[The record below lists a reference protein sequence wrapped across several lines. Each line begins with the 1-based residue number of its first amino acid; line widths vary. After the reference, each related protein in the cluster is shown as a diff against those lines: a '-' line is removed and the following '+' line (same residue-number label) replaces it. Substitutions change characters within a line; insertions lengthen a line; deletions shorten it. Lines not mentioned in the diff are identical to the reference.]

1 MTTENRSS
9 DQKNQNQ
16 NQNQRKRGFRSRR
29 RNRDSDEISLIENV
43 IKIRRVSK
51 TVKGG
56 RNLSF
61 NAMVAVGD
69 GAGKV
74 GIALASASAVP
85 DAVQRAVQ
93 YAKNKMIN
101 VNLNNTTLPHE
112 AVYKF
117 GSSKVMLKPAAPGT
131 GLIAGGGVR
140 AVLEAVGVKDV
151 VSKTFGSTN
160 AINVVYATVEA
171 LKEMKDPKKEM
182 QEEKVNYEDKNN
194 SEKK

>member
-1 MTTENRSS
+1 MTTENKAPDQRS
-9 DQKNQNQ
+9 
-16 NQNQRKRGFRSRR
+16 QNQRR
-29 RNRDSDEISLIENV
+29 RNFRPRRKNSGSDEISLIEKV
-43 IKIRRVSK
+43 IKIRRVSR

-69 GAGKV
+69 GAGRV
-74 GIALASASAVP
+74 GIALASATAVP
-85 DAVQRAVQ
+85 DAVQKAVQ

-112 AVYKF
+112 AIYKF
-117 GSSKVMLKPAAPGT
+117 GASKVMLKPASPGT

-151 VSKTFGSTN
+151 ISKTFGSTN
-160 AINVVYATVEA
+160 AINVVYATMEA
-171 LKEMKDPKKEM
+171 LKEMKDPKKEIS
-182 QEEKVNYEDKNN
+182 KRKA
-194 SEKK
+194 

>member
-1 MTTENRSS
+1 MTTDNKPENKTQDRN
-9 DQKNQNQ
+9 NQNRN
-16 NQNQRKRGFRSRR
+16 NQNRNNQNRRNSRSR
-29 RNRDSDEISLIENV
+29 RNRDNDEFSLVENV

-69 GAGKV
+69 GAGRV
-74 GIALASASAVP
+74 GVALASATAVP
-85 DAVQRAVQ
+85 DAVQRAVK
-93 YAKNKMIN
+93 YAKEKMIN
-101 VNLNNTTLPHE
+101 VNLSNTTLPHE
-112 AVYKF
+112 SFKKF
-117 GSSKVMLKPAAPGT
+117 RSSKVMLKPAAPGT

-160 AINVVYATVEA
+160 AINVVYATMEA
-171 LKEMKDPKKEM
+171 LKEMKNPKKEIS
-182 QEEKVNYEDKNN
+182 KRRA
-194 SEKK
+194 

>member
-9 DQKNQNQ
+9 DQKNQNQNQ

-101 VNLNNTTLPHE
+101 INLNNTTLPNE
-112 AVYKF
+112 V
-117 GSSKVMLKPAAPGT
+117 GEIVSKVSKQIPGKN
-131 GLIAGGGVR
+131 LDR
-140 AVLEAVGVKDV
+140 KSV
-151 VSKTFGSTN
+151 V
-160 AINVVYATVEA
+160 
-171 LKEMKDPKKEM
+171 
-182 QEEKVNYEDKNN
+182 
-194 SEKK
+194 

>member
-9 DQKNQNQ
+9 DPKNQNQNQ

-101 VNLNNTTLPHE
+101 INLNNTTLPHE
-112 AVYKF
+112 VVYKF

-151 VSKTFGSTN
+151 VSKIKL
-160 AINVVYATVEA
+160 INPQAWKAFY
-171 LKEMKDPKKEM
+171 KK
-182 QEEKVNYEDKNN
+182 
-194 SEKK
+194 

>member
-1 MTTENRSS
+1 MTTDNKTQERNNQRS
-9 DQKNQNQ
+9 NQNRR
-16 NQNQRKRGFRSRR
+16 NSRPR
-29 RNRDSDEISLIENV
+29 RNRDSDEFSFVENV

-74 GIALASASAVP
+74 GIALASATAVP
-85 DAVQRAVQ
+85 DAVQRAVK
-93 YAKNKMIN
+93 YAKDRMIS
-101 VNLNNTTLPHE
+101 VNLNNTTIPHE
-112 AVYKF
+112 STKKF
-117 GSSKVMLKPAAPGT
+117 GSSKVMLMPAAPGT

-151 VSKTFGSTN
+151 VSKTFCSTN
-160 AINVVYATVEA
+160 AINVVYATIEA
-171 LKEMKDPKKEM
+171 LKEMKNPNKEIS
-182 QEEKVNYEDKNN
+182 KRRA
-194 SEKK
+194 

>member
-1 MTTENRSS
+1 MTTDNKTDNKPRENN
-9 DQKNQNQ
+9 NQNRR
-16 NQNQRKRGFRSRR
+16 NSRPR
-29 RNRDSDEISLIENV
+29 RNRNRDNDEFSLVENV

-69 GAGKV
+69 GAGRV
-74 GIALASASAVP
+74 GVALASATAVP
-85 DAVQRAVQ
+85 DAVQRAVK
-93 YAKNKMIN
+93 YAKERMIN
-101 VNLNNTTLPHE
+101 VNLSNTTLPHE
-112 AVYKF
+112 AVVKF

-160 AINVVYATVEA
+160 AINVVYATMEA
-171 LKEMKDPKKEM
+171 LQGMKIPKKEITKRRAWD
-182 QEEKVNYEDKNN
+182 EKSYNFSN
-194 SEKK
+194 

>member
-1 MTTENRSS
+1 MTTDNKTDNKPRENN
-9 DQKNQNQ
+9 NQNRR
-16 NQNQRKRGFRSRR
+16 NSRPR
-29 RNRDSDEISLIENV
+29 RNRNRDNDEFSLVENV

-74 GIALASASAVP
+74 GVALASATAVP
-85 DAVQRAVQ
+85 DAVQRAVK
-93 YAKNKMIN
+93 YAKERMIN
-101 VNLNNTTLPHE
+101 VNLSNTTLPHE
-112 AVYKF
+112 AVVKF

-160 AINVVYATVEA
+160 AINVVYATMEA
-171 LKEMKDPKKEM
+171 LQGMKIPKKEIT
-182 QEEKVNYEDKNN
+182 KRRA
-194 SEKK
+194 

>member
-1 MTTENRSS
+1 MTTNNNSGNKNNNTNSDNNRRRR
-9 DQKNQNQ
+9 N
-16 NQNQRKRGFRSRR
+16 FRQR
-29 RNRDSDEISLIENV
+29 RNRDNDEFPLVENV

-69 GAGKV
+69 GAGKI
-74 GIALASASAVP
+74 GIALASATAVP
-85 DAVQRAVQ
+85 DAVQRAVK
-93 YAKNKMIN
+93 YAKERMIS
-101 VNLNNTTLPHE
+101 VNLSNTTLPHE
-112 AVYKF
+112 SYKKF
-117 GSSKVMLKPAAPGT
+117 GASKVMLKPAAPGT

-160 AINVVYATVEA
+160 AINVVYATMEA
-171 LKEMKDPKKEM
+171 LKGMKNPKKEIT
-182 QEEKVNYEDKNN
+182 KRRA
-194 SEKK
+194 

>member
-1 MTTENRSS
+1 MTTDNKTDNKPRENN
-9 DQKNQNQ
+9 NQNRR
-16 NQNQRKRGFRSRR
+16 NSRPR
-29 RNRDSDEISLIENV
+29 RNRNRDNDEFSLVENV

-69 GAGKV
+69 GAGRV
-74 GIALASASAVP
+74 GVALASATAVP
-85 DAVQRAVQ
+85 DAVQRAVK
-93 YAKNKMIN
+93 YAKERMIN
-101 VNLNNTTLPHE
+101 VNLSNTTLPHE
-112 AVYKF
+112 AVVKF

-160 AINVVYATVEA
+160 AINVVYATMEA
-171 LKEMKDPKKEM
+171 LQGMKIPKKEITKRRAWN
-182 QEEKVNYEDKNN
+182 EKSYNFSN
-194 SEKK
+194 

>member
-1 MTTENRSS
+1 MTTENKSS
-9 DQKNQNQ
+9 DPKNQ

-85 DAVQRAVQ
+85 DAVQR
-93 YAKNKMIN
+93 
-101 VNLNNTTLPHE
+101 L
-112 AVYKF
+112 
-117 GSSKVMLKPAAPGT
+117 S
-131 GLIAGGGVR
+131 LIH
-140 AVLEAVGVKDV
+140 
-151 VSKTFGSTN
+151 
-160 AINVVYATVEA
+160 I
-171 LKEMKDPKKEM
+171 
-182 QEEKVNYEDKNN
+182 
-194 SEKK
+194 